1 MPLLL
6 QVFQIC
12 VEHKKP
18 PRRRRNNT
26 YRLGRVVMVGG
37 GFPLNANEPK

>member
-6 QVFQIC
+6 HVFQIC

-18 PRRRRNNT
+18 PSPPPQQHIQTGAGEWDR
-26 YRLGRVVMVGG
+26 GGVG
-37 GFPLNANEPK
+37 